1 MKRASLFWAAG
12 ILLLISGCA
21 TSFRPWQLD
30 EMNETM
36 SGAQVLQ
43 LLGEPDSRIT
53 ASGTNYLYYS
63 YTENLSD
70 SFDSHIDDDLSRQ
83 ADRFRSSFN
92 EYTYEVWL
100 VNDRLAGYRRI
111 AD

>member
-1 MKRASLFWAAG
+1 MKTASLFPAAV
-12 ILLLISGCA
+12 IILLISGCA
-21 TSFRPWQLD
+21 TAFRPWQLH
-30 EMNETM
+30 EMNENMT
-36 SGAQVLQ
+36 GAQVLQ
-43 LLGEPDSRIT
+43 ILGEPDSRIT

-70 SFDSHIDDDLSRQ
+70 AFDSRIDGDFSRQ
-83 ADRFRSSFN
+83 ADRFSSSFR
-92 EYTYEVWL
+92 EYMYEVWL